1 MTLFV
6 TFSRRRYEISDLY
19 LIALT
24 FYIFFMIGKI
34 VREVIEKQKQKRENS
49 KYINMPNP
57 KGGSL
62 GIELSDNNELALT
75 ILSCI
80 ADNENYLV
88 KNKELIKIVF
98 GLVHEK
104 IKNEYLVFTPNIMRF
119 LALKLINNNQSVIV
133 KIGNIVV
140 SSNNRVRISARVLG
154 TAVIALVGGLFA
166 AFLYAIF
173 MALIYFDATEN
184 CGYKCS
190 DYFEHLP
197 KEGPVRI
204 HVEKPTGN
212 LVIVG
217 NDDARQ
223 VEIYTPLKVSDEII
237 LSDNVKTTIT
247 KSYSKSQKKA
257 KEVKF
262 SDFKKTDPVLAT
274 FDNLEEPAV
283 HQKPCLTYDPHD
295 VIGIRID

>member
-6 TFSRRRYEISDLY
+6 TLPRRRYEISDLY
-19 LIALT
+19 VMALT
-24 FYIFFMIGKI
+24 FCLFFAIGKI
-34 VREVIEKQKQKRENS
+34 VRGIIEKQKQKRENS

-62 GIELSDNNELALT
+62 GLELSDNNELALT

-80 ADNENYLV
+80 ADNESYLV
-88 KNKELIKIVF
+88 KNQELIKMVF
-98 GLVHEK
+98 VLVHEK
-104 IKNEYLVFTPNIMRF
+104 IKNESLVLTPNMMRF
-119 LALKLINNNQSVIV
+119 LALKLLNNNQSVIV
-133 KIGNIVV
+133 KIGNMVV
-140 SSNNRVRISARVLG
+140 SSNNRVRVSARVLG

-166 AFLYAIF
+166 ALPFAIL
-173 MALIYFDATEN
+173 MALIYFDATVN

-204 HVEKPTGN
+204 HVEKPTSN
-212 LVIVG
+212 LVILG

-223 VEIYTPLKVSDEII
+223 VEIYTPSKVSDEVI
-237 LSDNVKTTIT
+237 LSDNGKTTIT
-247 KSYSKSQKKA
+247 KSYSKSRKKA

-283 HQKPCLTYDPHD
+283 PQKPCLIYDLHD
-295 VIGIRID
+295 VIGIGID